1 LRFDISD
8 SGFRKNLK
16 SHLAPAKKEEST
28 MTPTWICEVLDRQ
41 GVHYE
46 LLHRPEGFSPESLQS
61 DEHGLGQSAA
71 EVAIAVADGRLLELV
86 MPADSWADLQK
97 VRELVGCR
105 EVRLAS
111 AEELREH
118 YPGCEPGTVPP
129 LRFPPGSDVL
139 MDSWVDV
146 NSVIVFLAGST
157 HEAIRMPIDKWMQV
171 VNPRIGSFS
180 QPVEEPVTAAAD

>member
-1 LRFDISD
+1 
-8 SGFRKNLK
+8 
-16 SHLAPAKKEEST
+16 
-28 MTPTWICEVLDRQ
+28 MTPTWVCELLDRH
-41 GVHYE
+41 GVRYE
-46 LLHRPEGFSPESLQS
+46 QVHRPEGISPEFLEV
-61 DEHGLGQSAA
+61 DEYGMRQSAA

-86 MPADSWADLQK
+86 MPADSWADLDK

-111 AEELREH
+111 ADELREH

-139 MDSWVDV
+139 MDRWVDV
-146 NSVIVFLAGST
+146 NSMIVFLAGNT
-157 HEAIRMPIDKWMQV
+157 CEAIRMPIDKWLQL

-180 QPVEEPVTAAAD
+180 QPVEEPVTAPSD

>member
-1 LRFDISD
+1 MI
-8 SGFRKNLK
+8 
-16 SHLAPAKKEEST
+16 
-28 MTPTWICEVLDRQ
+28 PTWICEVLDRQ

-61 DEHGLGQSAA
+61 DEHGLRHAAA

-97 VRELVGCR
+97 VRELIGCR

-111 AEELREH
+111 EEELREH
-118 YPGCEPGTVPP
+118 YPDCEPGTVPP
-129 LRFPPGSDVL
+129 LRSPPGSDVL

-157 HEAIRMPIDKWMQV
+157 HDAIRMPIDKWMQV
-171 VNPRIGSFS
+171 VNPRMGSFS
-180 QPVEEPVTAAAD
+180 QPVEEPVTAVSA